1 MRSWVWWRQVHLE
14 KGVLLQGSGKIS
26 ELLTRVA
33 ADCATSSHD
42 GHAVATL
49 HECQDFKE
57 LEHRRRLIGKLSGL
71 SDARGVGP

>member
-1 MRSWVWWRQVHLE
+1 MWWRQVHL
-14 KGVLLQGSGKIS
+14 GIGALLQGSGQIS

-42 GHAVATL
+42 GQAIATL
-49 HECQDFKE
+49 HERQVF
-57 LEHRRRLIGKLSGL
+57 LEPKPRRRLIGKLSGL